1 MYKLSFKT
9 SKGIM
14 TRVYNKNPI
23 DYSDGGE
30 IYQRETPE
38 DDWVIAMPP
47 PLYKARQDC
56 YEKFGKDKFL
66 NRHKLTTKEKDEIE
80 TYYHAQTKLYKE
92 EEKTNEK

>member
-14 TRVYNKNPI
+14 SKEYARKPVN
-23 DYSDGGE
+23 YSDGGE
-30 IYQRETPE
+30 IYQRETTE

-47 PLYKARQDC
+47 PLYRARQDC

-66 NRHKLTTKEKDEIE
+66 NRHTATAKEKAEME
-80 TYYHAQTKLYKE
+80 SYYNSQIKVYKE
-92 EEKTNEK
+92 DEKNEE